1 MNLDSDCT
9 AGQRCILLCCGL
21 INRRL
26 INTFWSICWLFRSLS
41 CLQMGCIYVWQLP
54 SILFL
59 QWTTCVVLFSN
70 RKRMCG
76 RRVPICG
83 IGRKESAGRG
93 IAFHPTVSG
102 TSPNTV
108 GRGSALSLPNT
119 PATIF
124 DEHSFTEHVHSCTHT
139 LESIQS
145 SHDNH
150 EQLKVAALS
159 MKAEMCKF
167 RNGSN
172 TGTPSSNQIEPLIK

>member
-1 MNLDSDCT
+1 MNLDLDCT
-9 AGQRCILLCCGL
+9 AGQRCTLLLCCGGGL
-21 INRRL
+21 MYKRL
-26 INTFWSICWLFRSLS
+26 IITFWSICYLSVLSSL
-41 CLQMGCIYVWQLP
+41 GCIYVWQLP

-59 QWTTCVVLFSN
+59 QLTTCVVLFSN

-76 RRVPICG
+76 RRLPICG

-108 GRGSALSLPNT
+108 GRGSDLSLPNT

-150 EQLKVAALS
+150 EQLKVAGAQYES
-159 MKAEMCKF
+159 
-167 RNGSN
+167 
-172 TGTPSSNQIEPLIK
+172 

>member
-1 MNLDSDCT
+1 MHIVVLWVWIDLYIKDSPIYFGAF
-9 AGQRCILLCCGL
+9 AGSFSFSCH
-21 INRRL
+21 
-26 INTFWSICWLFRSLS
+26 SL
-41 CLQMGCIYVWQLP
+41 GCIYVWQLP
-54 SILFL
+54 STLLL
-59 QWTTCVVLFSN
+59 QLTTCVVLSSN

-76 RRVPICG
+76 GRVPICG

-124 DEHSFTEHVHSCTHT
+124 DEHSFTEHVQSCTHT

-172 TGTPSSNQIEPLIK
+172 TGTPFSNQIEP